1 VTAGAMMRAFGHS
14 LGRKPGFAL
23 RVMRP
28 PFAKSAEAVSEN
40 RSSTTLPSPLTLIC

>member
-1 VTAGAMMRAFGHS
+1 MTAGAMMRAFGHS